1 MINFDVAKVL
11 KISTNFESGK
21 RKSREVNRG
30 QHENLYLGN
39 FKILRLRKRYA
50 TRNREI

>member
-11 KISTNFESGK
+11 KIPNFESGK